1 MLNYVKMVK
10 FLSYHIWMSETRGI
24 QLYIDKILFN
34 IATRK
39 QQLLN
44 ETSD

>member
-10 FLSYHIWMSETRGI
+10 FLSYHIRMSETRGI
-24 QLYIDKILFN
+24 QLYIEKILFN